1 MSLTAPFE
9 LEHVGAERR
18 RWIVCAAI
26 VIGLHAVPI
35 IVAAW
40 WLRPLTSIAAPPP
53 PAVMI
58 DMAPLPAAP
67 SAPAT
72 KIPPGPAR
80 PRVETPAPPQPDKTP
95 STPRVASA
103 VVSLP
108 ASQDTPPHPQD
119 KTPVR
124 EATAPPTAA
133 APPAPAAAPAP
144 TASIAPSNAAPTW
157 QGLVLGRLERF
168 RRYPA
173 LAQSRAQQGVAYLR
187 FTMDRNG
194 KVLSANIAQSSGYGL
209 LDAEALALVRRA
221 QPLPKPPPEVP
232 GDTLELVAPIQF
244 FLSGH
249 R

>member
-18 RWIVCAAI
+18 RWIVGAAI

-80 PRVETPAPPQPDKTP
+80 PRV
-95 STPRVASA
+95 
-103 VVSLP
+103 
-108 ASQDTPPHPQD
+108 
-119 KTPVR
+119 
-124 EATAPPTAA
+124 
-133 APPAPAAAPAP
+133 
-144 TASIAPSNAAPTW
+144 
-157 QGLVLGRLERF
+157 
-168 RRYPA
+168 
-173 LAQSRAQQGVAYLR
+173 
-187 FTMDRNG
+187 
-194 KVLSANIAQSSGYGL
+194 
-209 LDAEALALVRRA
+209 
-221 QPLPKPPPEVP
+221 
-232 GDTLELVAPIQF
+232 
-244 FLSGH
+244 
-249 R
+249 